1 MAIHISLGGNA
12 AGDGF
17 LVAPSS
23 SEYDATLELWTDAG
37 TVAATLQASPDVAGL
52 VFSQT
57 AVSIGTVPTHVHVHA
72 TAQSGARS
80 RVDPEASIDLVPL
93 KGRPGTPAAT

>member
-1 MAIHISLGGNA
+1 
-12 AGDGF
+12 
-17 LVAPSS
+17 
-23 SEYDATLELWTDAG
+23 
-37 TVAATLQASPDVAGL
+37 